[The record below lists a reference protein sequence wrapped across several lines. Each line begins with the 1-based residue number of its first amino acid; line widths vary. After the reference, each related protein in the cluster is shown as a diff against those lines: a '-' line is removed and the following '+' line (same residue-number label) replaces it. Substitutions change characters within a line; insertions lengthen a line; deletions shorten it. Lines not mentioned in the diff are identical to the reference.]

1 LVIFCGTI
9 VPSLN
14 IVDVKVNGSAA
25 VAAEQ
30 SVASRIPLAATAKP
44 AFRFF
49 IMMFAPNGITP
60 LGQV

>member
-1 LVIFCGTI
+1 M

-25 VAAEQ
+25 DAAEHNVAKKIPVAAN
-30 SVASRIPLAATAKP
+30 ANA

-49 IMMFAPNGITP
+49 IMMFAPNGDTP
-60 LGQV
+60 SGQV